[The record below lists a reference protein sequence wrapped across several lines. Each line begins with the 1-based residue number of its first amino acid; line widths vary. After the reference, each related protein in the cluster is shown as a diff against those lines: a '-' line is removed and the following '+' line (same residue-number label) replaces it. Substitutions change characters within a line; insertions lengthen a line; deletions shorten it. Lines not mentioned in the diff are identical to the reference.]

1 MFITA
6 RSNISGARQRLA
18 TTVVLCAFVA
28 TTLSCRR
35 DPPQAPKSDD
45 GVTPSQRDAS
55 DTEIVRAGNVVGS
68 STVLAYRDFFMQHA
82 QEINRD
88 FPLHV
93 GMSTMDLDAFISRIE
108 SQSGGDDGWSGCVLR
123 SDIHDGDGF
132 VSFLFDTKLPVW
144 CDASIEGGHVANI
157 WLMWGGPE
165 IYSGLYFRVAG
176 RGPRR
181 GVLPQILAKDQKR
194 N

>member
-6 RSNISGARQRLA
+6 QSNIPGARQRLA
-18 TTVVLCAFVA
+18 TTVILCAFVA
-28 TTLSCRR
+28 TALSCRR

-45 GVTPSQRDAS
+45 GVTPSQPDAG
-55 DTEIVRAGNVVGS
+55 DTEIVRAGDLVGS

-82 QEINRD
+82 QEINRG

-93 GMSTMDLDAFISRIE
+93 GMPTRDLDAFISKIE
-108 SQSGGDDGWSGCVLR
+108 SHSGRNDSWSGCVVGR
-123 SDIHDGDGF
+123 DIHNGDGF

-157 WLMWGGPE
+157 WLMWGGPK
-165 IYSGLYFRVAG
+165 IYSGVYCRVAG

-181 GVLPQILAKDQKR
+181 GVLPRILAKDQKR